1 MSNISSKY
9 QKDFK
14 NTDYKNPRLVRD
26 EQRVKTR
33 LFKFVVCAGI
43 IGIGAMIYFLFF
55 APFFVIKNVEINGLN
70 KIRKENIDKI
80 VNDYRAEKSWLFFS
94 RNNFWLFDKNDLT
107 EKIFS
112 HYFFE
117 EFKIKKRLPNKVVIT
132 LKEKESAINWL
143 TNNLCYHLDLTGL
156 AIEYCE
162 ENNGY
167 LTIKD
172 LSNVVAKVGE
182 SAIEANDLQYILK
195 LYEQLTR
202 ILAQKLNIA
211 YVEKTNNLL
220 DFVTQEGIVFKMNS
234 NLLVQEQVARLET
247 ILNQQEVKE
256 NLLKMKYFDLRFGE
270 KIYYQ

>member
-14 NTDYKNPRLVRD
+14 NSDYKNPRLIRD
-26 EQRVKTR
+26 EQLKQKRVGK
-33 LFKFVVCAGI
+33 LVSLVSLVLLVSLA
-43 IGIGAMIYFLFF
+43 YFLFF
-55 APFFVIKNVEINGLN
+55 APFFTIKEIEINGLN
-70 KIRKENIDKI
+70 KIKKENIDQI
-80 VNDYRAEKSWLFFS
+80 ANDYRYQRDWLIFS
-94 RNNFWLFDKNDLT
+94 RNNFWLFDKDDLT

-117 EFKIKKRLPNKVVIT
+117 EFKINKHWPNRITIT

-172 LSNVVAKVGE
+172 LSDNKVEVGDRT
-182 SAIEANDLQYILK
+182 IETKDLQYILE
-195 LYEQLTR
+195 LYQQLQKV
-202 ILAQKLNIA
+202 LDKKLNIA
-211 YVEKTNNLL
+211 YIEKTNNLL
-220 DFVTQEGIVFKMNS
+220 DFVTKEGIVIKLNS
-234 NLLVQEQVARLET
+234 NLTPQEQVARLET
-247 ILNQQEVKE
+247 LLNQQEIKE